1 MDEQTNGRT
10 DEQPDGAG
18 AGAGH
23 AGSGQGAGQG
33 PVQEAGHGIAG
44 ENGPANGGP
53 HAYASRSARR
63 HGLTIPLD
71 GFDAFDLPAH
81 RELLQH
87 ATAAGFTDL
96 WSSETN
102 GADGLTPLALAS
114 VWAPTARLGSA
125 ILPVHTR
132 GLALLAMSAA
142 ALAEAAPGRFVL
154 GIGASSPAIVER
166 WNGVPFDQPFARV
179 RDTLRFLQRALAG
192 EKVDEVFPTFTVRG
206 FRLSR
211 PPRIAPQILLAALR
225 PAMIRLG
232 AREADGIITN
242 WLGVED
248 VPKVLGELRGA
259 EAAKR
264 AEAGGRD
271 EAAGHGDGLGGRGEV
286 AGHGGGLGRGE
297 SAAPSEPSGQ
307 NGVAGYGGLT
317 GHDDLIGHNG
327 PVGADRPA
335 ELAARIFVCPTEDA
349 DFARALGR
357 TLISSYLTVPA
368 YAEFH
373 RWLGRGELL
382 GPMWKAWDAGDR
394 RSANSLVPDEVVDS
408 LLVHGTAEQCREHIE
423 RYAAAGIDTPILA
436 LLPTPELGAVQAA
449 SKADAQAQYLADI
462 ISALAPI
469 GR

>member
-1 MDEQTNGRT
+1 MDEQANGRM
-10 DEQPDGAG
+10 DERPDGAG
-18 AGAGH
+18 TGAGH
-23 AGSGQGAGQG
+23 AGSGQEAGRGAGQG
-33 PVQEAGHGIAG
+33 IAG
-44 ENGPANGGP
+44 ESGPAHGGP

-81 RELLQH
+81 RELFQH

-132 GLALLAMSAA
+132 GPALLAMSAA

-192 EKVDEVFPTFTVRG
+192 EKVDEVFPTFAVRG

-211 PPRIAPQILLAALR
+211 PPRVAPQILLAALR

-248 VPKVLGELRGA
+248 VPKVLAELRGA

-264 AEAGGRD
+264 AQIA
-271 EAAGHGDGLGGRGEV
+271 
-286 AGHGGGLGRGE
+286 GRGE
-297 SAAPSEPSGQ
+297 SAAPGEPSGHD
-307 NGVAGYGGLT
+307 GLA
-317 GHDDLIGHNG
+317 GHDAPI
-327 PVGADRPA
+327 GADKPA

-382 GPMWKAWDAGDR
+382 DPMWKAWDTGDR
-394 RSANSLVPDEVVDS
+394 RSANALVPDEVVDS

-449 SKADAQAQYLADI
+449 TKADAQAQYLADT